1 VRMAAMSS
9 GSAGLGLSAAHR
21 EQRQQRNR

>member
-1 VRMAAMSS
+1 MAAMSS
-9 GSAGLGLSAAHR
+9 GSAGLGLSAARR

>member
-1 VRMAAMSS
+1 MAAMSS
-9 GSAGLGLSAAHR
+9 GRAGPGLSAARR